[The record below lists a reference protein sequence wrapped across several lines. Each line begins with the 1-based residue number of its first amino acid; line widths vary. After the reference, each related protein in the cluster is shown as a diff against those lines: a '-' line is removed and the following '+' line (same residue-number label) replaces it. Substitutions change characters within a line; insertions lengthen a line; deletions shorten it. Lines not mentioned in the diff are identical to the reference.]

1 MRASGACHG
10 ASGTGLSGDGFDRR
24 LIRPVW
30 YSIGEGLLAGDGRFG
45 QEIEQALAVKL
56 GNGRRD
62 RPGKSPDWK

>member
-1 MRASGACHG
+1 
-10 ASGTGLSGDGFDRR
+10 LSGDGFDRR

-30 YSIGEGLLAGDGRFG
+30 YSIGEGLPAGDGRFG

-62 RPGKSPDWK
+62 RPGKSPGWK